1 MSLRLQMTLKEPF
14 TSFIISAA
22 LARMLS
28 RSFSISTAGDTEY
41 TPNTFLTLSIA
52 VSMSAK
58 SLTYMRPSLSHTRPS
73 PRVFLMSSTRVLR
86 K

>member
-1 MSLRLQMTLKEPF
+1 MSLLRQMTLKEPF

-22 LARMLS
+22 LASMAS
-28 RSFSISTAGDTEY
+28 RSFSISTAGDTLY
-41 TPNTFLTLSIA
+41 TPNTFLTLSMA
-52 VSMSAK
+52 SSMSGK

-73 PRVFLMSSTRVLR
+73 PSVFLMSSTRVLR